1 MRLYI
6 VLDPG
11 DGMTQWVTD
20 TVTFKTRI
28 TSADVAAEGAST
40 FSWDPEGWQSPA
52 ILSAAWAPY
61 LAQLPI
67 TGGSS

>member
-6 VLDPG
+6 VLDPT

-28 TSADVAAEGAST
+28 TSSEVAAVGEST
-40 FSWDPEGWQSPA
+40 FGWDPDGWTSPA
-52 ILSAAWAPY
+52 ILGPEWVPY